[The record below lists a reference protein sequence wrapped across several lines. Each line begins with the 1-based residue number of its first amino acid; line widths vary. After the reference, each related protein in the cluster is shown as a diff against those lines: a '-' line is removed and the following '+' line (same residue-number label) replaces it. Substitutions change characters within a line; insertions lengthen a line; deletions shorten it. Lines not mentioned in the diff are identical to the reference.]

1 MVIRYKLSLNLF
13 KSKGEKVDRQTAR
26 TRGLNVKVPRPPK
39 KKPTGTAP
47 AKEKPVVKSRTNAP
61 TDPVKKPQRTRPND
75 YGRSKENENKQKPQ
89 RQTNSKG
96 LGNRL

>member
-1 MVIRYKLSLNLF
+1 M

-39 KKPTGTAP
+39 KKPTDTAP

-96 LGNRL
+96 LGNGL